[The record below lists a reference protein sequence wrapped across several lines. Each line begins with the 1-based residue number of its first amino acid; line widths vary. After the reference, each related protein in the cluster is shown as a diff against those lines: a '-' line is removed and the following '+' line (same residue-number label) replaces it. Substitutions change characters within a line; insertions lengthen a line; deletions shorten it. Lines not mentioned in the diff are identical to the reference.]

1 MAGRVLTTKDAYSI
15 VNLMV
20 KEATGQDG
28 TIQAV
33 DSSTFVSVGETL
45 LASGVEATLNTLAL
59 VLGRTFM
66 AVRPYEAKLR
76 IINALNSGIYAN
88 RMRKISFYSRE
99 AVIDGASN
107 TDLKTNFATG
117 YDNGSNSAA
126 SAASMWEQNQPVP
139 LELNFGGSS
148 EWQDVTTVYEKQLQ
162 VAFRSEAE
170 FIDFVSG
177 IMTEKGNDIESQ
189 KEAFNRMT
197 ILNHI
202 AGVYDLDAAA
212 ANGRVINLT
221 AAFNSRFGT
230 AYTSAQLRST
240 YLKDFLAFFVATF
253 KEQSRLM
260 TYRSAKYHWSPA
272 KTVGGQSYVLLRHTP
287 YDRQRVMLYQP
298 LFTEAEAMV
307 LPEIFRPEYLDINT
321 QYEGVDYW
329 QNFNA
334 GAAIDVVPA
343 IPNTAGTAQ
352 TVGTEVELD
361 YVVGMIYDAD
371 AIMIDYQL
379 EAASTTPLEAR
390 KHYRN
395 MWWSFSK
402 NAIND
407 FTENAVIFIMADP
420 ASDDGEGGEG

>member
-1 MAGRVLTTKDAYSI
+1 MARVLTTKDAYSI

-20 KEATGQDG
+20 KEATGQDA

-45 LASGVEATLNTLAL
+45 LAAGVENTLNALGL

-117 YDNGSNSAA
+117 YDNGSNSGA
-126 SAASMWEQNQPVP
+126 STASMWEQNQPVP
-139 LELNFGGSS
+139 LEMNFGGSS

-162 VAFRSEAE
+162 VAFRSESE

-197 ILNHI
+197 LLNFI
-202 AGVYDLDAAA
+202 AGVIELDQ
-212 ANGRVINLT
+212 GSSVINMTKLYNDT
-221 AAFNSRFGT
+221 FGT
-230 AYTSAQLRST
+230 SYTTAQLQTT
-240 YLKDFLAFFVATF
+240 YFTEFLEFFVATF
-253 KEQSRLM
+253 KTISDDLE
-260 TYRSAKYHWSPA
+260 YRSNKYHWSPA
-272 KTVGGQSYVLLRHTP
+272 KTVGGVSYTLLRHTP
-287 YDRQRVMLYQP
+287 KSRQRLVMYKPFWNQ
-298 LFTEAEAMV
+298 AEARV
-307 LPEIFRPEYLDINT
+307 YPEVFNEQYLKVENF
-321 QYEGVDYW
+321 EGVQFW
-329 QNFNA
+329 QNAND
-334 GAAIDVVPA
+334 GAAINVLPA
-343 IPNTAGTAQ
+343 IPDTSDPTEQTAAAAA
-352 TVGTEVELD
+352 VEKD
-361 YVVGMIYDAD
+361 YVLGMIFDED
-371 AIMIDYQL
+371 AIMVDYLL
-379 EAASTTPLEAR
+379 EDVSATVKESR
-390 KHYRN
+390 KHYHNIWYTFR
-395 MWWSFSK
+395 K

-407 FTENAVIFIMADP
+407 FTENAVVFIMEDP
-420 ASDDGEGGEG
+420 ATP

>member
-20 KEATGQDG
+20 KEATGQDA
-28 TIQAV
+28 TVQAV
-33 DSSTFVSVGETL
+33 DSSSFVSVGETL
-45 LASGVEATLNTLAL
+45 LASGVENTLNTLAL

-197 ILNHI
+197 LLNFI
-202 AGVYDLDAAA
+202 AGVISL
-212 ANGRVINLT
+212 NQGGSVINMTKLYNDT
-221 AAFNSRFGT
+221 FGT
-230 AYTSAQLRST
+230 SYTTAQLQTT
-240 YLKDFLAFFVATF
+240 YFTEFLEFFVATF
-253 KEQSRLM
+253 KTISDDLE
-260 TYRSAKYHWSPA
+260 YRSNKYHWSPA
-272 KTVGGQSYVLLRHTP
+272 KTVGGVSYTLLRHTP
-287 YDRQRVMLYQP
+287 KSRQRLVMYKPFWNQ
-298 LFTEAEAMV
+298 AEARV
-307 LPEIFRPEYLDINT
+307 YPEVFNEQYLKIENF
-321 QYEGVDYW
+321 EGVQFW
-329 QNFNA
+329 QNAND
-334 GAAIDVVPA
+334 GAAIKVKPA
-343 IPNTAGTAQ
+343 IPDTSDPTEQTAAAAN
-352 TVGTEVELD
+352 VAKD
-361 YVVGMIYDAD
+361 YVLGMIFDED
-371 AIMIDYQL
+371 AIMVDYQL
-379 EAASTTPLEAR
+379 DEAAVTPKEAR
-390 KHYRN
+390 KHYHN
-395 MWWSFSK
+395 IWWTFRK

-407 FTENAVIFIMADP
+407 FTENAVVFIMEDP
-420 ASDDGEGGEG
+420 TTP

>member
-1 MAGRVLTTKDAYSI
+1 MARVLTTKDAYSI

-20 KEATGQDG
+20 KEATGQDA

-33 DSSTFVSVGETL
+33 DSSSFVSVGETL
-45 LASGVEATLNTLAL
+45 LAAGVENTLNTLAL

-107 TDLKTNFATG
+107 TDLKTNFASG
-117 YDNGSNSAA
+117 YDNGSNSGA
-126 SAASMWEQNQPVP
+126 STASMWEQNQPVP

-197 ILNHI
+197 LLNFM
-202 AGVYDLDAAA
+202 AGVIEL
-212 ANGRVINLT
+212 NQGSSVINLT
-221 AAFNSRFGT
+221 AAFNAKFN
-230 AYTSAQLRST
+230 TSYSTLQLQT
-240 YLKDFLAFFVATF
+240 VHLKEFLEFFVATV
-253 KEQSRLM
+253 KTISDDLE
-260 TYRSAKYHWSPA
+260 YRSNKYHWSPT
-272 KTVGGQSYVLLRHTP
+272 KTVGGVSYTLLRHTP
-287 YDRQRVMLYQP
+287 KSRQKMVMYKP
-298 LFTEAEAMV
+298 FWNDAESMV
-307 LPEIFRPEYLDINT
+307 MPEIFNDQYLQIDNF
-321 QYEGVDYW
+321 EGIQFW
-329 QNFNA
+329 QNAND
-334 GAAIDVVPA
+334 GAAIDVKPA
-343 IPNTAGTAQ
+343 IPDVSDPTEQTAAAAA
-352 TVGTEVELD
+352 VSKD
-361 YVVGMIYDAD
+361 YVLGMIFDED
-371 AIMIDYQL
+371 AIMVDYQMD
-379 EAASTTPLEAR
+379 EAAVTPKEAR
-390 KHYRN
+390 KHYHN
-395 MWWSFSK
+395 IWWTFRK

-407 FTENAVIFIMADP
+407 FTENAVIFIMED
-420 ASDDGEGGEG
+420 

>member
-1 MAGRVLTTKDAYSI
+1 MARVLTTKDAYSI

-20 KEATGQDG
+20 KEATGQDA

-33 DSSTFVSVGETL
+33 DSSSFVSVGETL
-45 LASGVEATLNTLAL
+45 LAAGVEATLNTLAL

-117 YDNGSNSAA
+117 YDNGSNSGA
-126 SAASMWEQNQPVP
+126 STASMWEQNQPVP

-197 ILNHI
+197 LLNFM
-202 AGVYDLDAAA
+202 AGVIEL
-212 ANGRVINLT
+212 NQGSSVINMT
-221 AAFNSRFGT
+221 AAFNAKFRTS
-230 AYTSAQLRST
+230 YTTAQLQTT
-240 YLKDFLAFFVATF
+240 YLKEFLEFFVATV
-253 KEQSRLM
+253 KTISDDLE
-260 TYRSAKYHWSPA
+260 YRSNKYHWSPT
-272 KTVGGQSYVLLRHTP
+272 KTVGGVSYTLLRHTP
-287 YDRQRVMLYQP
+287 KSRQKMVMYKP
-298 LFTEAEAMV
+298 FWNEAEAMV
-307 LPEIFRPEYLDINT
+307 MPEIFNDQYLSIDNF
-321 QYEGVDYW
+321 EGIQFW
-329 QNFNA
+329 QNAND
-334 GAAIDVVPA
+334 GAAIDVLPA
-343 IPNTAGTAQ
+343 IPNVSDPTKQTAATAA
-352 TVGTEVELD
+352 VSKD
-361 YVVGMIYDAD
+361 YVLGMIFDED
-371 AIMIDYQL
+371 AIMVDYQMD
-379 EAASTTPLEAR
+379 EAAVTPKEAR
-390 KHYRN
+390 KHYHN
-395 MWWSFSK
+395 IWWTFRK

-407 FTENAVIFIMADP
+407 FTENAVIFIMED
-420 ASDDGEGGEG
+420 E

>member
-20 KEATGQDG
+20 KEATGQDA

-45 LASGVEATLNTLAL
+45 LASGVENTLNTLAL

-117 YDNGSNSAA
+117 YDNGSNSGA
-126 SAASMWEQNQPVP
+126 STASMWEQNQPVP

-197 ILNHI
+197 LLNFM
-202 AGVYDLDAAA
+202 AGVIEL
-212 ANGRVINLT
+212 NQGGSVINMT
-221 AAFNSRFGT
+221 AAFNAKFKTS
-230 AYTSAQLRST
+230 YTTAQLQTT
-240 YLKDFLAFFVATF
+240 YLKEFLEFFVATV
-253 KEQSRLM
+253 KTISDDLE
-260 TYRSAKYHWSPA
+260 YRSNKYHWSPA
-272 KTVGGQSYVLLRHTP
+272 KTVGGVSYTLLRHTP
-287 YDRQRVMLYQP
+287 KSRQKMVMYKP
-298 LFTEAEAMV
+298 FWNEAEAMV
-307 LPEIFRPEYLDINT
+307 MPEIFNDQYLTIDNF
-321 QYEGVDYW
+321 EGIQFW
-329 QNFNA
+329 QNAND
-334 GAAIDVVPA
+334 GAAIDVLPA
-343 IPNTAGTAQ
+343 IPDVSDPTEQTAAAAA
-352 TVGTEVELD
+352 VSKN
-361 YVVGMIYDAD
+361 YVLGMIFDED
-371 AIMIDYQL
+371 AIMVDYQL
-379 EAASTTPLEAR
+379 DEAAVTPKEAR
-390 KHYRN
+390 KHYHN
-395 MWWSFSK
+395 IWWTFRK

-407 FTENAVIFIMADP
+407 FTENAIVFIMED
-420 ASDDGEGGEG
+420 E

>member
-1 MAGRVLTTKDAYSI
+1 MARVLTVKDAYSI

-20 KEATGQDG
+20 KEQTGQDA

-33 DSSTFVSVGETL
+33 DSSSFVSVGETL

-117 YDNGSNSAA
+117 YDNGSNSGA
-126 SAASMWEQNQPVP
+126 STASMWEQNQPVP

-189 KEAFNRMT
+189 KEAFNRLAL
-197 ILNHI
+197 LNFI
-202 AGVYDLDAAA
+202 AGAIEL
-212 ANGRVINLT
+212 NQGSTVINMT
-221 AAFNSRFGT
+221 AAFNAKFN
-230 AYTSAQLRST
+230 TSYSTAQLQT
-240 YLKDFLAFFVATF
+240 VYLKEFLEFFVATV
-253 KEQSRLM
+253 KTISDDLE
-260 TYRSAKYHWSPA
+260 YRSNKYHWSPA
-272 KTVGGQSYVLLRHTP
+272 KTVGGVSYTLLRHTP
-287 YDRQRVMLYQP
+287 KSRQKMVMYKP
-298 LFTEAEAMV
+298 FWNDAEAMV
-307 LPEIFRPEYLDINT
+307 LPEIFNDQYLNIDNF
-321 QYEGVDYW
+321 EGVQFW
-329 QNFNA
+329 QNAND
-334 GAAIDVVPA
+334 GAAINIKPA
-343 IPNTAGTAQ
+343 IPDVSDPTEQTAAAAA
-352 TVGTEVELD
+352 VAKD
-361 YVVGMIYDAD
+361 YVLGMIFDED
-371 AIMIDYQL
+371 AIMVDYQMD
-379 EAASTTPLEAR
+379 EAAVTPKEAR
-390 KHYRN
+390 KHYHN
-395 MWWSFSK
+395 IWWTFRK

-407 FTENAVIFIMADP
+407 FTENAVIFIMED
-420 ASDDGEGGEG
+420 E